1 MSTEVKLLGALALV
15 VGALAAA
22 NGTSARPASSAIAV
36 VDKTML
42 CTRVP
47 PWGVN
52 VWAANPDDPVYFKGY
67 LAVTSGT
74 DQNHPLLYVRQRAID
89 GGGYPTE
96 PGVFARVGSPGCV
109 GSRRS
114 VPLASTGLPGPPVQW
129 GQMLKCKPAGGV
141 LVRVR
146 ATVQSSGAWLRVNR
160 LYRGSPGV
168 VTEARLAVRNA
179 RTGRPLAYVTI
190 DRQSRLRV
198 WSAPSCD

>member
-22 NGTSARPASSAIAV
+22 HGTAARPAPSVIAV

-42 CTRVP
+42 CTRVA

-52 VWAANPDDPVYFKGY
+52 VWASNPDDPVFFKGY
-67 LAVTSGT
+67 LAVTSGP
-74 DQNHPLLYVRQRAID
+74 DQFHPLLYVRQEAID
-89 GGGYPTE
+89 GPVYPTQ

-114 VPLASTGLPGPPVQW
+114 VPLASAGLPGPPVQW

-146 ATVQSSGAWLRVNR
+146 ATVRSSGAWLRVNR

-179 RTGRPLAYVTI
+179 RTGKPLAFVTI
-190 DRQSRLRV
+190 DRESRLRV
-198 WSAPSCD
+198 WSAPTCD